1 MTNNILKN
9 NMLLTAMLVLT
20 LGLAGCAS
28 QEEKPAAVTDG
39 TDQGATTSGA
49 GSQPEATGTPL
60 DSDKMADSALLDK
73 RRVYFAFDSST
84 VEDESR
90 RIIEAHA
97 AYLVAHPQTKVVLE
111 GHTDER
117 GTREY
122 NLALGERR
130 SQAVERM
137 MRTLGVSASRIKV
150 TSYGEEKP
158 VATGHDES
166 SWRLNRRV
174 EIMY

>member
-1 MTNNILKN
+1 MKN
-9 NMLLTAMLVLT
+9 KTLLALLVVLG

-28 QEEKPAAVTDG
+28 QNEKPAAVTDG
-39 TDQGATTSGA
+39 AGQGAETSGA
-49 GSQPEATGTPL
+49 GEQPGATGMPL
-60 DSDKMADSALLDK
+60 DSGKMSSADLLGK
-73 RRVYFAFDSST
+73 RRVYFAFDSSA
-84 VEDESR
+84 VDDESR
-90 RIIEAHA
+90 GIIEAHA
-97 AYLVAHPQTKVVLE
+97 TYLAAHPQTKVVLE

-130 SQAVERM
+130 AQAVERM
-137 MRTLGVSASRIKV
+137 MRTLGVTGDRIKS

-174 EIMY
+174 EILY

>member
-1 MTNNILKN
+1 MKN
-9 NMLLTAMLVLT
+9 KTLLALMVVLG

-28 QEEKPAAVTDG
+28 QNETKPAVTEG
-39 TDQGATTSGA
+39 AGQGAETSGA
-49 GSQPEATGTPL
+49 GAQPSATGTAL
-60 DSDKMADSALLDK
+60 DGGKASSADLLGK
-73 RRVYFAFDSST
+73 RHIYFAFDSNA
-84 VEDESR
+84 VDDESR
-90 RIIEAHA
+90 AIIEAHA
-97 AYLVAHPQTKVVLE
+97 TYLVAHPQTKVVLE

-130 SQAVERM
+130 AQAVERM
-137 MRTLGVSASRIKV
+137 MRTLGVAADRIKA

-166 SWRLNRRV
+166 SWHLNRRV
-174 EIMY
+174 EILY

>member
-1 MTNNILKN
+1 MKN
-9 NMLLTAMLVLT
+9 KTLLVLMVVLG

-28 QEEKPAAVTDG
+28 ESEKPADVTDG
-39 TDQGATTSGA
+39 TGQGTEPTTAGA
-49 GSQPEATGTPL
+49 GDQSSATGAPL
-60 DSDKMADSALLDK
+60 DSGKMSNADLLSK
-73 RRVYFAFDSST
+73 HRVYFAFDSST
-84 VEDESR
+84 VDDESR
-90 RIIEAHA
+90 SIIEAHA
-97 AYLVAHPQTKVVLE
+97 AYLAANPKTKVVLE

-130 SQAVERM
+130 AQSVMRM
-137 MRTLGVSASRIKV
+137 MRTLGVAADRMKA

-166 SWRLNRRV
+166 SWHLNRRV
-174 EIMY
+174 EIQY

>member
-1 MTNNILKN
+1 MKN
-9 NMLLTAMLVLT
+9 KLLSALLLLSV

-28 QEEKPAAVTDG
+28 DKAVKQEPAVQ
-39 TDQGATTSGA
+39 DQTSGA
-49 GSQPEATGTPL
+49 EAAGAGAAAGAEGTAL
-60 DSDKMADSALLDK
+60 KGQSAADLQNK
-73 RRVYFAFDSST
+73 RRVYFAFDSSAID
-84 VEDESR
+84 EESR
-90 RIIEAHA
+90 AVIEAQATYLA
-97 AYLVAHPQTKVVLE
+97 ANPKVKVVLE

-130 SQAVERM
+130 AQAVERM
-137 MRTLGVSASRIKV
+137 MRTLGVAADRIKA

-166 SWRLNRRV
+166 SWHLNRRV
-174 EIMY
+174 EILY